1 MLSFIA
7 GTIIG
12 AVVALWLHD
21 DAADWEDDL

>member
-12 AVVALWLHD
+12 AVAALWFHD